1 MALNSTSQKHAQF
14 TTLILLNYF
23 NHTILFITIWIPFYH
38 ISVGCSFDVSFSEC
52 EPTTQMVTKTYTPV
66 LQDDE
71 SCEAIYVAYTCQLH
85 QKLMEKKMKRQSKKK
100 DRKRLR
106 QEIRQQRREGR
117 NTGRL

>member
-1 MALNSTSQKHAQF
+1 
-14 TTLILLNYF
+14 
-23 NHTILFITIWIPFYH
+23 
-38 ISVGCSFDVSFSEC
+38 VSFSEC

-85 QKLMEKKMKRQSKKK
+85 QKLMEKKMKRQSKKE

-106 QEIRQQRREGR
+106 QEIRQQRREDS
-117 NTGRL
+117 NTGRH